1 MSRKRDRL
9 KRKFNKT
16 GNQNFLT
23 RYICLRN
30 KVNNLKNNAKERFY
44 NNLELSISDFH
55 SNDKKQLWKIVRH
68 FVKSNNN
75 SSSIPPL
82 NSFSVTGQN
91 NYCFSLEEKA
101 DLLNRYFTSISTVN
115 DDNAT
120 LPAFEYK
127 LSDICYQATSLST
140 NDFSTLYTTLPH
152 NLIKEKLLDLF
163 ERTFYKKE
171 GELYLACNDKKSFF
185 TSKDHYKGYQL
196 WSCQNVC
203 DA

>member
-16 GNQNFLT
+16 GNQHFLT
-23 RYICLRN
+23 RYIFLRN
-30 KVNNLKNNAKERFY
+30 KVNDLKKHAKERFY

-55 SNDKKQLWKIVRH
+55 SNDKKQFWKIVRH

-82 NSFSVTGQN
+82 NSFSGHY

-115 DDNAT
+115 DDKAS

-127 LSDICYQATSLST
+127 CQNRLSRIV
-140 NDFSTLYTTLPH
+140 
-152 NLIKEKLLDLF
+152 
-163 ERTFYKKE
+163 
-171 GELYLACNDKKSFF
+171 F
-185 TSKDHYKGYQL
+185 TSNEIEILLGLLNPNKASGPDEISNKMLKAVAKEIFIPLNILFDRSFMDGKFL
-196 WSCQNVC
+196 
-203 DA
+203 DI

>member
-1 MSRKRDRL
+1 MI
-9 KRKFNKT
+9 
-16 GNQNFLT
+16 
-23 RYICLRN
+23 RYKCLRN
-30 KVNNLKNNAKERFY
+30 KVNNLKKNTKVRFY

-55 SNDKKQLWKIVRH
+55 SNDKKQFWKIVRH

-127 LSDICYQATSLST
+127 
-140 NDFSTLYTTLPH
+140 
-152 NLIKEKLLDLF
+152 
-163 ERTFYKKE
+163 
-171 GELYLACNDKKSFF
+171 
-185 TSKDHYKGYQL
+185 
-196 WSCQNVC
+196 CQNRLSRIVC
-203 DA
+203 TSNEIEILIGLLNPNKATGPDEISNKMLKAVA